1 MFSLI
6 IVIIFILVGL
16 LTALKYREI
25 KNKTYI
31 WWGIGLLGQGLVWLG
46 SGISFLLIVLTGNGL
61 DLRTYLLIS
70 YSWAAITLFFWMW
83 TITELLFKE
92 RQKIILAIYAVI
104 GILFEMIYFYLLLT
118 NAEKSIGEISTP
130 PIDSRTI
137 GLLQLYLMFVLAS
150 IAISLFWFIGR
161 SWKSQDKEI
170 KLKANFLLIGMISF
184 VFGAFLDGFIS
195 LTTAPIFIVRIILVA
210 SAIEFYIGWNLPNF
224 IKKIFI
230 KE

>member
-1 MFSLI
+1 MFSII
-6 IVIIFILVGL
+6 IVLIFILVGV
-16 LTALKYREI
+16 LTVLKYREI

-46 SGISFLLIVLTGNGL
+46 SGISFLLIILTGKGL
-61 DLRTYLLIS
+61 TLTAYFFIS
-70 YSWAAITLFFWMW
+70 YSWAAITVMFWMW

-92 RQKIILAIYAVI
+92 RQKIILVIYAVI
-104 GILFEMIYFYLLLT
+104 GILFEIIYLYILFKTPESHGVL
-118 NAEKSIGEISTP
+118 STP

-137 GLLQLYLMFVLAS
+137 GLLQLYLIFILAS

-161 SWKSQDKEI
+161 SWKSDDPEI
-170 KLKANFLLIGMISF
+170 KLKAKFLLIGMISF
-184 VFGAFLDGFIS
+184 VFGAFLDGFVS

-210 SAIEFYIGWNLPNF
+210 SAIEFYLGWNLPNF
-224 IKKIFI
+224 VKKIFI

>member
-6 IVIIFILVGL
+6 IVIIFIIVGL

-46 SGISFLLIVLTGNGL
+46 SGISFLMIIIFGVGL
-61 DLRTYLLIS
+61 GLQTYFLLS
-70 YSWAAITLFFWMW
+70 FSWAAITLMFWMW
-83 TITELLFKE
+83 TITELMAKGK
-92 RQKIILAIYAVI
+92 QKIILGIYAVI
-104 GILFEMIYFYLLLT
+104 GLLFEIYYFFTLFT
-118 NAEKSIGEISTP
+118 AEAKLGEISSP
-130 PIDSRTI
+130 SIDSRSI
-137 GLLQLYLMFVLAS
+137 GLLQLYLIFVLAS
-150 IAISLFWFIGR
+150 IAISLFWFIGK
-161 SWKSQDKEI
+161 SWKSEDREVR
-170 KLKANFLLIGMISF
+170 LKAKFLLIAMIMF

-210 SAIEFYIGWNLPNF
+210 SAILFYLGWNLPEV

-230 KE
+230 K